1 MTPSSTMI
9 STTTKM
15 PSPNKG
21 MLMHAAKSLIGV
33 IDQPGD
39 HRDALVDAIAR
50 DGLAVFAVDEAD
62 ELPEA
67 TVLVVAHAR
76 AVPSCDWQSL
86 ADRWPTLVVT
96 EDRRDDDLLKAVD
109 VGLVDYVI
117 NPLRHAHL
125 LRRMIRR
132 VVEVHRLAAER
143 EADRRRLAELNES
156 LETHLAMLRLD
167 QQAGGQIQRR
177 LLPSRPQRLNDIE
190 CDYWLA
196 PSLYLSGDFLD
207 IQAFDERYT
216 LFYFADVS
224 GHGASSAFVTVLLKY
239 LFNRW
244 QNEWD
249 GQSPEQLAP
258 RWLDNLNRELLD
270 TGIGKHATVFV
281 GVIDQQRR
289 YLHYSLG
296 AQLPMPLLKSAQGVE
311 ALPGQG
317 MPVGLFPEVE
327 YPQLGCTL
335 PDDFSLWL
343 CSDGV
348 LECLPG
354 AGLKERLEELQ
365 ARVESCSS
373 LEEMR
378 QSFDLGV
385 LSSDEEALDDPTTG
399 RAELPDDLTIMK
411 VSGFRHES
419 A

>member
-1 MTPSSTMI
+1 MC
-9 STTTKM
+9 
-15 PSPNKG
+15 
-21 MLMHAAKSLIGV
+21 AARSLIGV
-33 IDQPGD
+33 IDQPGE

-50 DGLAVFAVDEAD
+50 DGLAVFAVDEAG
-62 ELPEA
+62 ELPDNI
-67 TVLVVAHAR
+67 VLVVAHAR
-76 AVPSCDWQSL
+76 AVPSSDWKAL

-96 EDRRDDDLLKAVD
+96 GDRRDDDLLKAVD
-109 VGLVDYVI
+109 AGLVDYVI
-117 NPLRHAHL
+117 DPLRHAHL

-132 VVEVHRLAAER
+132 VVEVNRLAHER
-143 EADRRRLAELNES
+143 ERDHQRLAELNES

-177 LLPSRPQRLNDIE
+177 LLPPRPQRLNGIE

-249 GQSPEQLAP
+249 GQAPELVAP

-281 GVIDQQRR
+281 GVIDQQRK

-296 AQLPMPLLKSAQGVE
+296 AQLPMPLLKTAQG
-311 ALPGQG
+311 ATPLSGQG

-335 PDDFSLWL
+335 PDDFTLWL

-354 AGLKERLEELQ
+354 AGLDARLAELQ
-365 ARVESCSS
+365 ARVESSNS
-373 LEEMR
+373 LDEMR
-378 QSFDLGV
+378 QSFDLGT

-399 RAELPDDLTIMK
+399 REELPDDLTIMM

-419 A
+419 V